1 MIDFLILQEIKLL
14 SIFAVSFFVYLV
26 IREVLA
32 HENQR

>member
-1 MIDFLILQEIKLL
+1 MLNYLIYAEMKLFN
-14 SIFAVSFFVYLV
+14 ICFIAFFVYLV